1 MRNLV
6 NLLYKVICLWSE
18 VDPFSSISFLL
29 LPMEKEVDPRSYCS
43 DNFSSHKDYLN
54 DSIDLFSSEPT
65 TPYLT
70 PFPGSISVFFSVQ

>member
-1 MRNLV
+1 
-6 NLLYKVICLWSE
+6 
-18 VDPFSSISFLL
+18 
-29 LPMEKEVDPRSYCS
+29 MEKEVDPRSYCS

-65 TPYLT
+65 IPYLT